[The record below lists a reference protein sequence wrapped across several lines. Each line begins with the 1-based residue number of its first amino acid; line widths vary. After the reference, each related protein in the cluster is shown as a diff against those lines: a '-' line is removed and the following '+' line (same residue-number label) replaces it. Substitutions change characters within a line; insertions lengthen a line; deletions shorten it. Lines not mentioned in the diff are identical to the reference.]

1 METNFFK
8 SIIALQVAGNWK
20 INIAKEDMD
29 RLIVSVLF
37 FNDTVGDDARKKVP
51 PILLKGTAEELDK
64 GFFEAIEVPVK
75 DTAQLFANME
85 HFLKEKEQ
93 AKVSSQME
101 KDNALKMDKEKTEM
115 QKQYEQAMKKAD
127 ELETAGKFKEA
138 WMKVPQADLYPEY
151 KDIIH
156 ARKAQLSDK
165 FPIDLFNDPKTEE
178 PC

>member
-8 SIIALQVAGNWK
+8 SILALQVAGNWK
-20 INIAKEDMD
+20 INIAKEDTD
-29 RLIVSVLF
+29 KLIVSVLF
-37 FNDTVGDDARKKVP
+37 FNDSIGDDARKKVP
-51 PILLKGTAEELDK
+51 PILLKGTAEEIDS
-64 GFFEAIEVPVK
+64 GFFEAIEQPVK

-85 HFLKEKEQ
+85 QFLKEKEQ

-101 KDNALKMDKEKTEM
+101 KDNVLKMGKEKTEM
-115 QKQYEQAMKKAD
+115 QKQYEQAMKKAE

-156 ARKAQLSDK
+156 ARKAELSDK
-165 FPIDLFNDPKTEE
+165 FPIDLFNDPNTEE
-178 PC
+178 SC

>member
-8 SIIALQVAGNWK
+8 SILALQVAGNWK
-20 INIAKEDMD
+20 INIAKEDTD

-37 FNDTVGDDARKKVP
+37 FNDTVGDEARKKVP
-51 PILLKGTAEELDK
+51 PILLKGTAQELDN
-64 GFFEAIEVPVK
+64 GFFEAIEQPVK

-85 HFLKEKEQ
+85 QFLKEKEQ

-101 KDNALKMDKEKTEM
+101 KDNALKMGKEKTEM